1 VGHAL
6 QASAAGAADIKVGP
20 PLPIKFIG
28 RLSYEDRAPRR
39 RMCADC
45 VGIRDSVAE
54 RMRGYVIAEKSLP
67 DDRHSAADNRSKSPP
82 PAPVSQLTISF

>member
-6 QASAAGAADIKVGP
+6 QASAAGAADIEGRAAAAD
-20 PLPIKFIG
+20 KFTG
-28 RLSYEDRAPRR
+28 RLSYEDRAAER

-67 DDRHSAADNRSKSPP
+67 DDRHSAADNRSKSAP